1 MTSSIIPQH
10 AARNRFALKLVALA
24 VTVGLAATA
33 NAQSNEA
40 QLMSRLDQLASELE
54 KVKTE
59 LKAMKEQQAAATS
72 AAAPAGAVY
81 ASRSASGASA
91 TVLSSYGE
99 IGYSRPSKNSSVTQ
113 TDIGRFVLGFQHSFN
128 ERTKVVAELEVEHAV
143 ASAGDRGEV
152 EVEQVYVEHRINQNY
167 GVRAGV
173 FLIPLGLINNNHE
186 PHTFYGVYRPTVET
200 AIIPSTLRE
209 AGVQVFGEHDNGV
222 SWSAGIT
229 TGFDLTK
236 WDPLNGEGVESP
248 LRTLHQEGQF
258 AKSKDLSFFG
268 AADWRGIPGLR
279 VGAGFTT
286 GKAGHGTPGFATPN
300 ARTLL
305 WDVHAQWSPGAWDFA
320 AVYTRGSIT
329 GAGALNATFSGA
341 PYLVPKSF
349 DGWYTQAAYK
359 FRLSGDYKV
368 APFVRYERVNTGRS
382 FDGVV
387 KGFNVNSYDTE
398 SIWTAGLN
406 FYVTPSVVL
415 KADMQRYKVV
425 TDSNRVNLGLGYSF

>member
-1 MTSSIIPQH
+1 ML
-10 AARNRFALKLVALA
+10 RLDR
-24 VTVGLAATA
+24 LAA
-33 NAQSNEA
+33 E
-40 QLMSRLDQLASELE
+40 LDQ
-54 KVKTE
+54 VKAE
-59 LKAMKEQQAAATS
+59 LKAVKERQAATLVAPV
-72 AAAPAGAVY
+72 AANAPNAAY
-81 ASRSASGASA
+81 ASQASGGAPA

-99 IGYSRPSKNSSVTQ
+99 IAYSQPSRNSAATQ

-143 ASAGDRGEV
+143 TSATDKGEV
-152 EVEQVYVEHRINQNY
+152 AVEQVYVEHRISQNY

-173 FLIPLGLINNNHE
+173 FLIPLGLINQNHE
-186 PHTFYGVYRPTVET
+186 PHTFYGVNRPTVET

-209 AGVQVFGEHDNGV
+209 AGIQVFGEHDSGV
-222 SWSAGIT
+222 SWSAGLT

-236 WDPLNGEGVESP
+236 WDPLNSEGGQSP
-248 LRTLHQEGQF
+248 LRTLHQEGQL
-258 AKSKDLSFFG
+258 AKSKDLSFFA

-279 VGAGFTT
+279 LGAGFTS
-286 GKAGHGTPGFATPN
+286 GKAGHGTAGFATPN

-320 AVYTRGSIT
+320 AVYARGSIT
-329 GAGALNATFSGA
+329 GAGALNRTFSGA

-359 FRLSGDYKV
+359 FRLPGDYKV

-387 KGFNVNSYDTE
+387 PGFNVNAYDTE

-406 FYVTPSVVL
+406 FYVTPSVVV
-415 KADMQRYKVV
+415 KADVQRYKVV
-425 TDSNRVNLGLGYSF
+425 PDSNRVNLGLGYSF